1 MGNEVFTMDQAIIW
15 ARDTVVAGLAKAAG
29 IPVRLSDEQ
38 DPEEEPPYAYYS
50 MITPYVP
57 TGEYGNHVR
66 QAVKIPG
73 AKETYIRDI
82 REENPEMSLSFT
94 FCSRNRTADDGT
106 EINGETEA
114 LQLAAR
120 GAAWFLNEGGT
131 SLSAAGLA
139 VLRVGS
145 FASRSGILADEYVR
159 RWGFDAAIRYKALSV
174 RYDGRIERVH
184 LKQGRSGNA

>member
-15 ARDTVVAGLAKAAG
+15 ARDTIVAGLAKAAG

-38 DPEEEPPYAYYS
+38 DPEEAPPYAYYS

-120 GAAWFLNEGGT
+120 GAAWFCSEGAA

-139 VLRVGS
+139 VLRVSS
-145 FASRSGILADEYVR
+145 FASRSGLLADEYVR